1 MKTLDLV
8 ASASTARPRLG
19 ALLRVFVWIAPIA
32 ALTAIGPACGSP
44 TKGSE
49 GAEKAPEKAG
59 ADKPADAD
67 KPSAAAAPFIAP
79 YLTIQE
85 TLADDSVDKLAEL
98 AASVVTGAESTA
110 DKPGVSEVLA
120 GAGRVP
126 AQDIETAR
134 VGFEKMSM
142 GVISFLKANPDQQG
156 GLEVVFCPMAFNNKG
171 AYWVQKKGEVTNPY
185 HGKMMLRCGDA
196 VEWGKAPG

>member
-1 MKTLDLV
+1 MNAPDLAAPASPLRRAGGLVLLRLALGIAAPIVMTTACGGEAPASKPSDPAKAPESADKV
-8 ASASTARPRLG
+8 AAPASTAS
-19 ALLRVFVWIAPIA
+19 AFV
-32 ALTAIGPACGSP
+32 
-44 TKGSE
+44 
-49 GAEKAPEKAG
+49 
-59 ADKPADAD
+59 
-67 KPSAAAAPFIAP
+67 AP

-85 TLADDSVDKLAEL
+85 TLADDSIDKLAEL
-98 AASVVTGAESTA
+98 AAAVVTGAESSA
-110 DKPGVSEVLA
+110 DKAGVAEVLA

-142 GVISFLKANPDQQG
+142 GLISFLKANPAQQA
-156 GLEVVFCPMAFNNKG
+156 GLEVIFCPMAFNNKG

-196 VEWGKAPG
+196 VEWAKAPG

>member
-1 MKTLDLV
+1 MKTPDLV
-8 ASASTARPRLG
+8 ATASPARPRL
-19 ALLRVFVWIAPIA
+19 AARLRVLVLITPLVAIA
-32 ALTAIGPACGSP
+32 GACGSP
-44 TKGSE
+44 PSKGSE
-49 GAEKAPEKAG
+49 PAEKA
-59 ADKPADAD
+59 ADKGDAAD
-67 KPSAAAAPFIAP
+67 KSATPAAAAAAPFVSP

-98 AASVVTGAESTA
+98 AAAVVTGAEASS
-110 DKPGVSEVLA
+110 DKPGVAEVLA

-134 VGFEKMSM
+134 VAFEKMSM
-142 GVISFLKANPDQQG
+142 GLISFLKANPDQQG
-156 GLEVVFCPMAFNNKG
+156 GLEVIFCPMAFNNKG

-196 VEWGKAPG
+196 VDWAKAPG